1 MRRVLAAFAI
11 LALCTGGVR
20 GGEDTR
26 SLISWL
32 LADGRSLK
40 DIPFAEVIE
49 AATGTTVQPVD
60 PSTDAA
66 WLDRL
71 AAAVDRT
78 MRALNA
84 PGSPI
89 RSATRVNEASR
100 FVEETLAA
108 ELSDESGWKCDVPTT
123 PDGDAQRSGYPDL
136 RLVLPDGSVVYLDPK
151 LHASDSRESTLR
163 TFYYEPK
170 TLTNKV
176 RENARHILV
185 GLTHNDMPGDGLRIV
200 GWELVDLSRLRVQLK
215 AEFQAANRDLYGG
228 GKTLRRSTNQ

>member
-1 MRRVLAAFAI
+1 MRKGLAAFASF
-11 LALCTGGVR
+11 ALSAGFVF

-40 DIPFAEVIE
+40 NIPFAEVIE
-49 AATGTTVQPVD
+49 EATGTTVQPVD
-60 PSTDAA
+60 PSADAA

-71 AAAVDRT
+71 AAAVERT
-78 MRALNA
+78 MQRLNA

-89 RSATRVNEASR
+89 RASARVNEASR
-100 FVEETLAA
+100 FIEETLST
-108 ELSDESGWKCDVPTT
+108 ELAGESGWRCDVPTT
-123 PDGDAQRSGYPDL
+123 TDGDSQRSGYPDL
-136 RLVLPDGSVVYLDPK
+136 RLVLADGSVVYLDPK
-151 LHASDSRESTLR
+151 LHASYSKESTLR

-185 GLTHNDMPGDGLRIV
+185 GLAHNDTPGDGLRIV

-215 AEFQAANRDLYGG
+215 AEFQASNRDLYGD
-228 GKTLRRSTNQ
+228 GKTLRRSENQ

>member
-1 MRRVLAAFAI
+1 MRGLLVTLAI
-11 LALCTGGVR
+11 LLLCAGDVR
-20 GGEDTR
+20 SGDDTR
-26 SLISWL
+26 ALIAWL
-32 LADGRSLK
+32 LADGRSLR

-49 AATGTTVQPVD
+49 AATGTTVQTVD
-60 PSTDAA
+60 PSADAA

-78 MRALNA
+78 MRRLNA
-84 PGSPI
+84 SGSPV
-89 RSATRVNEASR
+89 RSVARVNEASR
-100 FVEETLAA
+100 FIEETLAV
-108 ELSDESGWKCDVPTT
+108 ELSAESGWTCDVPKT
-123 PDGDAQRSGYPDL
+123 PDGGAQRSGYPDL
-136 RLVLPDGSVVYLDPK
+136 RLLLADGSVVYLDPK

-185 GLTHNDMPGDGLRIV
+185 GLTHNDIPGEGLRIL

-215 AEFQAANRDLYGG
+215 AEFQASNRDLYGD
-228 GKTLRRSTNQ
+228 GKTLRRSESQ